1 MSPRPRSIKFPRA
14 EWASMKPTKYIKRGV
29 AASVG
34 ALGVAAAANRAL
46 AGMAEDLDPPL
57 PGDTGKYRWRG
68 IDVTYTEAGDPE
80 DPDLVLL
87 HGIDA
92 AATSYVYRGIVA
104 DLAEDHHVIV
114 ADLPGFGRSERPP
127 LVYSASLYE
136 SFVTDLLEDLTD
148 DPAVVASSLPAAYAA
163 IAAQEVDVRRLVLV
177 CPSASG
183 MGGRSVAL
191 RTLLRSPVVG
201 TAITNLITSKP
212 ALRYFSADHAYY
224 DPAAITDEEID
235 YRWQSAHQPGARYAP
250 ASFVSGHLDADVD
263 LADVLAGLDAPVTLV
278 WGREAEVIPLEDGR
292 ELAEA
297 ADARLVVFD
306 YSRLIPHA
314 EHPETF
320 VEFLDE
326 ELATTPE
333 SR

>member
-1 MSPRPRSIKFPRA
+1 
-14 EWASMKPTKYIKRGV
+14 MKPTKYIKRGV

-92 AATSYVYRGIVA
+92 AATSYVYHGILE
-104 DLAEDHHVIV
+104 DLAEDYHVI
-114 ADLPGFGRSERPP
+114 APDLPGFGRSERPP

-136 SFVTDLLEDLTD
+136 SFVADFLEDRTD

-163 IAAQEVDVRRLVLV
+163 RAAQEVDVSRLVLV
-177 CPSASG
+177 CPSASA
-183 MGGRSVAL
+183 MGDRSVGL

-212 ALRYFSADHAYY
+212 ALRYFIADHGYY
-224 DPAAITDEEID
+224 DAAAITDEKVE

-250 ASFVSGHLDADVD
+250 ASFVSGYLNADVD
-263 LADVLAGLDAPVTLV
+263 LAEVLGGVDAPVTLV

-292 ELAEA
+292 ELADA
-297 ADARLVVFD
+297 ADAKLVVFD

-314 EHPETF
+314 EHPQKF